1 MKDEKIIE
9 LFFARDEEALRQV
22 EEKYGA
28 LCNYV
33 ASNFLC
39 MKEDREECVN
49 DTLLSLWNSIPPA
62 RPDNLSAYVSATAR
76 NEAIDKARSNNAW
89 KRGGNVQTV
98 NDEILSLIPDD
109 KSLAEYYEARV
120 AGKVINDFLGTLTGG
135 ERKVF
140 ILRYFFDADDRSI
153 SEQTGFS
160 HTKIRS
166 MLLRLRKR
174 LAEKLGKEGIIV

>member
-62 RPDNLSAYVSATAR
+62 NPENLSAYVSTIAR
-76 NEAIDKARSNNAW
+76 NEAINKSRANNAW
-89 KRGGNVQTV
+89 KRGGGVQTV

-109 KSLAEYYEARV
+109 KSLAEYYEARL

-166 MLLRLRKR
+166 MLFRLRKR
-174 LAEKLGKEGIIV
+174 LAEMLGKEGIIV

>member
-1 MKDEKIIE
+1 
-9 LFFARDEEALRQV
+9 
-22 EEKYGA
+22 
-28 LCNYV
+28 
-33 ASNFLC
+33 
-39 MKEDREECVN
+39 
-49 DTLLSLWNSIPPA
+49 
-62 RPDNLSAYVSATAR
+62 
-76 NEAIDKARSNNAW
+76 
-89 KRGGNVQTV
+89 
-98 NDEILSLIPDD
+98 
-109 KSLAEYYEARV
+109 V